1 MKYCDLVQNALAV
14 SHLGLDTGEIEQLVF
29 EDIKKLRLVNEAVH
43 QRLVVSEVLE
53 CPEHPVPDNEESTV
67 ILVQAVPVR
76 SVVNL
81 SQE

>member
-1 MKYCDLVQNALAV
+1 M
-14 SHLGLDTGEIEQLVF
+14 
-29 EDIKKLRLVNEAVH
+29 RLVNEAVH
-43 QRLVVSEVLE
+43 QRLVVSEVLK

-81 SQE
+81 IKE

>member
-1 MKYCDLVQNALAV
+1 M
-14 SHLGLDTGEIEQLVF
+14 F
-29 EDIKKLRLVNEAVH
+29 ENIKELRLVNEAVH

-53 CPEHPVPDNEESTV
+53 RPEHPVPDNEESTV

-81 SQE
+81 IKE